1 MITMIA
7 ALAENRAI
15 GVKNQLPWHLP
26 LDMQRF
32 RAVTKGHTVVMG
44 RKTFESIVASVGGPL
59 PGRRNVVLT
68 RSSDFAYEG
77 VSVIHEPKEVLD
89 MDEDVDVIGGAQIYE
104 LFLGLA
110 DRLDLTEVHT
120 TVDGDAFFPE
130 FDPYDWKEVSR
141 EQHTADADHAYDFDF
156 VLYERTQV

>member
-1 MITMIA
+1 
-7 ALAENRAI
+7 
-15 GVKNQLPWHLP
+15 
-26 LDMQRF
+26 
-32 RAVTKGHTVVMG
+32 MG